1 MSAAAGQPSGMI
13 CRDCLS
19 ERHAAAGRCP
29 ACGSP
34 RVVVHEELFALS
46 VAHVDCDAF
55 YASVEKRDHPELRDK
70 PLIIG
75 GGKRG
80 VVSTCC
86 YIARID
92 GVRSAMPMFKALER
106 CPRAVV
112 MKPDMAK
119 YAAVSRQIR
128 ALMESLTPL
137 VEPLS
142 IDEAFLDLS
151 GTQALHHA
159 SPALTLARFARRV
172 EEEIG
177 VSVSVGLSDCKFLA
191 KLASDMDKP
200 RGFSVIGRAEAV
212 SRLAPL
218 PIGRIWGV
226 GPQSRKHFEAADVAT
241 VADAQKLGEI
251 DMMRRFGDEGRRVW
265 RLCMG
270 IDSRK
275 VDPDEDMKSVSAET
289 TFDADIADRAYLER
303 TLFALSDKVSGRLK
317 RYGIAGRSVTLKLKT
332 ADFKIRT
339 RSRSGLPATQLAQ
352 RIFDVARE
360 LLKPEAG
367 REKYRLIGVGV
378 ADLCEADEA
387 DKGDLLDQDTP
398 RVKAREKAVD
408 ALREKFGAGAV
419 KKGILL
425 RED

>member
-1 MSAAAGQPSGMI
+1 MSAPAGQPSGMI
-13 CRDCLS
+13 CRDCLT
-19 ERHAAAGRCP
+19 ERHASARRCP

-34 RVVVHEELFALS
+34 RTVVHDELFALA

-55 YASVEKRDHPELRDK
+55 YASVEKRDDPKLRDR
-70 PLIIG
+70 PVIVG
-75 GGKRG
+75 GGRRG

-92 GVRSAMPMFKALER
+92 GVRSAMPMFKALQL

-112 MKPDMAK
+112 IRPDMAK
-119 YAAVSRQIR
+119 YAAVARQIR
-128 ALMESLTPL
+128 DMMESLTPL

-159 SPALTLARFARRV
+159 SPALTLARFAARV
-172 EEEIG
+172 EREIG

-212 SRLAPL
+212 ERLAPL

-226 GPQSRKHFEAADVAT
+226 GPQSRKQFEAGGVTT
-241 VADAQKLGEI
+241 VADAQRLGEVE
-251 DMMRRFGDEGRRVW
+251 MMRRFGDEGRRVW
-265 RLCMG
+265 RLAMAR
-270 IDSRK
+270 DSRK
-275 VDPDEDMKSVSAET
+275 VDPTGDMKSVSAET
-289 TFDADIADRAYLER
+289 TFDADIADKAHLER
-303 TLFALSDKVSGRLK
+303 SLFALCEKVSGRLK

-332 ADFKIRT
+332 ADFKTRT

-352 RIFDVARE
+352 RLFDVARE
-360 LLKPEAG
+360 LLRPEAG

-378 ADLCEADEA
+378 ADLCDAEEA
-387 DKGDLLDQDTP
+387 DKGDLLDKETP
-398 RVKAREKAVD
+398 RVKAREAAVD
-408 ALREKFGAGAV
+408 ALRKKFGAGAV

-425 RED
+425 GD

>member
-1 MSAAAGQPSGMI
+1 MTAAAGMI

-19 ERHAAAGRCP
+19 ERHAAAPRCA

-34 RVVVHEELFALS
+34 RVIVHAELFALS

-55 YASVEKRDHPELRDK
+55 YASVEKRDDPKLRDR
-70 PLIIG
+70 PVIVG

-92 GVRSAMPMFKALER
+92 GVRSAMPMFKALEL
-106 CPRAVV
+106 CPHAVV
-112 MKPDMAK
+112 IKPDMAK
-119 YAAVSRQIR
+119 YVAVGREIR
-128 ALMESLTPL
+128 AMMEALTPL

-142 IDEAFLDLS
+142 IDEAFLDLA
-151 GTQALHHA
+151 GTQTLHHA
-159 SPALTLARFARRV
+159 SPALTLARFAAAVETRV
-172 EEEIG
+172 G

-212 SRLAPL
+212 ARLAPL

-226 GPQSRKHFEAADVAT
+226 GPQSRKHFEAAGVAT
-241 VADAQKLGEI
+241 VGDAQRLGEI
-251 DMMRRFGDEGRRVW
+251 EMMRRFGDEGRRVW
-265 RLCMG
+265 RLAMAK
-270 IDSRK
+270 DDRK
-275 VDPDEDMKSVSAET
+275 VDPTHDLKSVSSET
-289 TFDADIADRAYLER
+289 TYDADVGDLAHLER
-303 TLFALSDKVSGRLK
+303 TLFALADKVSGRLK
-317 RYGIAGRSVTLKLKT
+317 RTGIAGRSITLKLKT
-332 ADFKIRT
+332 ADFKTRT

-360 LLKPEAG
+360 LLRPEVG
-367 REKYRLIGVGV
+367 RERYRLIGVGV
-378 ADLCEADEA
+378 ADLCDAAEA

-398 RVKAREKAVD
+398 RVKAREAAMD
-408 ALREKFGAGAV
+408 ALRAKFGAEAV

-425 RED
+425 